1 MDKLKETLTN
11 LYYKIDKMY
20 YELTDLD
27 CDLFVTVQMEEQIKD
42 VLSLYDQFKQELSNL
57 YNIDW
62 NNKSRN
68 TVDEP
73 VTLLEHII
81 DAWTLVQTIDKQIFN
96 GTIKVETLKEFDNVM
111 GKIRLVSVG
120 LLV

>member
-27 CDLFVTVQMEEQIKD
+27 CDLFVTVQIDEQIKD
-42 VLSLYDQFKQELSNL
+42 VLSLYDQFKHELSNL

-62 NNKSRN
+62 NNKSIN
-68 TVDEP
+68 SVDDP

-81 DAWTLVQTIDKQIFN
+81 DAWTLVQSIDKQIFN